1 MSSLRQQLY
10 NNSCEVF
17 NTFLANIDALD
28 ITENGALQLLFDYM
42 FLNTIFQDV
51 QKSALDNAIIEKLQT
66 QVRFMKNKFSKHV
79 SNS

>member
-1 MSSLRQQLY
+1 MSNLRQELY
-10 NNSCEVF
+10 NSSCEVF
-17 NTFLANIDALD
+17 HTFLSSLGTKD

-66 QVRFMKNKFSKHV
+66 QVKIYKVFI
-79 SNS
+79 

>member
-17 NTFLANIDALD
+17 NTFLSNIDTLD

-66 QVRFMKNKFSKHV
+66 QVRFMK
-79 SNS
+79 